1 MSTPSN
7 DLLSIVNDWVVWTT
21 TSLPIYKQ
29 SSSTV
34 LDANVVPYLFLTLLF
49 TTVVFI
55 VESYLDRRQLS
66 RFSGPKCV
74 LPKELVDFVTS
85 ETFDKSVAYG
95 KDKFAFKIFEGTYS
109 FAEGIFMVCI
119 GFLPYIWDH
128 SEVAASYLLKLSSY
142 TESPSELFKEIVVT
156 W

>member
-1 MSTPSN
+1 MKLSVLCRPNLSSSISQQQLQNIAMSTTNN
-7 DLLSIVNDWVVWTT
+7 DFLSIVNDWVVWTT

-55 VESYLDRRQLS
+55 VEAYLDRRQLS

-95 KDKFAFKIFEGTYS
+95 KDKFAFKIFEVE
-109 FAEGIFMVCI
+109 F
-119 GFLPYIWDH
+119 
-128 SEVAASYLLKLSSY
+128 
-142 TESPSELFKEIVVT
+142 
-156 W
+156 

>member
-1 MSTPSN
+1 MSTSN
-7 DLLSIVNDWVVWTT
+7 DALLIFNDWVTWTK

-34 LDANVVPYLFLTLLF
+34 LAENNVPYLFLTLLF
-49 TTVVFI
+49 TSVVFI

-85 ETFDKSVAYG
+85 ETFAKSVAYG
-95 KDKFAFKIFEGTYS
+95 KDKFAFKIFEVS
-109 FAEGIFMVCI
+109 LIHVIM
-119 GFLPYIWDH
+119 FLTMI
-128 SEVAASYLLKLSSY
+128 
-142 TESPSELFKEIVVT
+142 
-156 W
+156 